1 MLREVETNETVARCV
16 RPLHRVCPGDLSEEF
31 SGEELSSEELSSEE
45 LSSEE
50 DDCEEDDIVDPS
62 CKYYNETIC
71 TKKGTDNTVLDLN
84 FKEECQQIEVRHIYE
99 LLSQIIIH
107 FDNIFLMLTLY
118 SSR

>member
-16 RPLHRVCPGDLSEEF
+16 RPLYRVCPGDLSEE
-31 SGEELSSEELSSEE
+31 LSNEELSSEE

-50 DDCEEDDIVDPS
+50 DNCEEDDIVDPS

-84 FKEECQQIEVRHIYE
+84 FKEECQQIEVSHMSY
-99 LLSQIIIH
+99 
-107 FDNIFLMLTLY
+107 
-118 SSR
+118 